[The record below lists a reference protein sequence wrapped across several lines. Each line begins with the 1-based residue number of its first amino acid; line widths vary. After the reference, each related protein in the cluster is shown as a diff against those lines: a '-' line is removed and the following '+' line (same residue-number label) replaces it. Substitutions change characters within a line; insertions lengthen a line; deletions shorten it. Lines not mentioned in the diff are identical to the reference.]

1 MTQDVFTKD
10 KNNTAITTSK
20 LPNDRLKSLMNVEK
34 ALAKSRLIVFC
45 TLLFSFLFCT
55 VVVIL
60 AMQTVSKSKGKIF
73 ITNGYGNT
81 LTAYQIAANKNRRA
95 EAKAQVRDFHFL
107 LYNITP
113 NPKEVEKSLNSLLL
127 LGDGSVKAFLDKRG
141 DKYYKKLISQ
151 DVEIKYQSD
160 SIKVNMEIYPY
171 KAVQYGKEVIQSNA
185 GLMIK
190 NLLTSCE
197 LREIARTDENPHG
210 LQVSNFQVLKNERLE
225 FVEIKIK

>member
-1 MTQDVFTKD
+1 MHDIEQTTHTNKPS
-10 KNNTAITTSK
+10 NT
-20 LPNDRLKSLMNVEK
+20 LPQPKRLSSLLNVEK
-34 ALAKSRLIVFC
+34 ALAKSRLIVFS

-73 ITNGYGNT
+73 LTNGYGNT
-81 LTAYQIAANKNRRA
+81 LTAYQIGANENRSA
-95 EAKAQVRDFHFL
+95 EVKAQVRDFHAL

-113 NPKEVEKSLNSLLL
+113 NPKEVEKSLNSVLL

-141 DKYYKKLISQ
+141 DKYYKKLIAQ
-151 DVEIKYQSD
+151 NVEVKYQSD
-160 SIKVNMEIYPY
+160 SVKVNLKEYPY
-171 KAVQYGKEVIQSNA
+171 KAVQYGKEIIQSNV

-190 NLLTSCE
+190 NLLTTCE

-225 FVEIKIK
+225 FVELKDK

>member
-1 MTQDVFTKD
+1 MTKNSSEDLNNKL
-10 KNNTAITTSK
+10 NNTATK

-45 TLLFSFLFCT
+45 TLIFSFLFCT
-55 VVVIL
+55 IVVIL

-81 LTAYQIAANKNRRA
+81 LTAYQIGANKNRGA
-95 EAKAQVRDFHFL
+95 EAKAQVRDFHSL

-113 NPKEVEKSLNSLLL
+113 NPKEVEN

-151 DVEIKYQSD
+151 DVEVKYQSD
-160 SIKVNMEIYPY
+160 SIKVNMDIYPY
-171 KAVQYGKEVIQSNA
+171 KAVQYGQEIIQSNV

-210 LQVSNFQVLKNERLE
+210 LQISNFQVLKNERLE
-225 FVEIKIK
+225 FVEMKNK